1 MLRIS
6 EWTEFSPMDLME
18 PEPFYG
24 LTGAHVFSSYF
35 NGETDFSAL
44 RVQVVSTYRELRRNG
59 ESVEAAARTMIHE
72 VDRGAAHAVVTDNV
86 YRFNAIHDEVRGWV
100 AGVCTDDAAEYTERQ
115 AAM

>member
-6 EWTEFSPMDLME
+6 EWTGFSPMDLTA

-44 RVQVVSTYRELRRNG
+44 RVQVVSTYCELRRHG
-59 ESVEAAARTMIHE
+59 HSVEAAARTMVHE
-72 VDRGAAHAVVTDNV
+72 VDCGAAHAVMPDNV
-86 YRFNAIHDEVRGWV
+86 YRFNAIHDELRGWV
-100 AGVCTDDAAEYTERQ
+100 AGACTDDSMGYAEG
-115 AAM
+115 